1 MISSPAI
8 IAIVLAVF
16 VTLAFSGG
24 FAVSNWRASGEI
36 QRLNSSNAVLSAVND
51 KCATD
56 IQDVRKAMDAVTAA
70 AAERQ
75 KAAEVSMVV
84 ATRTADVHT
93 SKAKQIKSM
102 PPIQIDKQCE
112 AIRMEQIDYVR
123 ERRGE

>member
-24 FAVSNWRASGEI
+24 FAVSNWRASGEM
-36 QRLNSSNAVLSAVND
+36 QRLNSSNAVLAAAND

-56 IQDVRKAMDAVTAA
+56 IQSVRKAMDVVTAA
-70 AAERQ
+70 AEVRE
-75 KAAEVSMVV
+75 KAAKVSMVT

-93 SKAKQIKSM
+93 AKAKQIKAL
-102 PPIQIDKQCE
+102 PLIQLDKQCE
-112 AIRMEQIDYVR
+112 AIRLEQMEYVK
-123 ERRGE
+123 ERAQ

>member
-36 QRLNSSNAVLSAVND
+36 QRLNSSNAVLAAAND

-56 IQDVRKAMDAVTAA
+56 IQDVRKAMDVVTAA
-70 AAERQ
+70 AEVRE
-75 KAAEVSMVV
+75 KAAKVSMVV
-84 ATRTADVHT
+84 ATRTADTHT
-93 SKAKQIKSM
+93 AKAKQIKAL
-102 PPIQIDKQCE
+102 PPVKIDKQCE
-112 AIRMEQIDYVR
+112 AIQLEQIEYVR
-123 ERRGE
+123 ERKQ

>member
-1 MISSPAI
+1 MISPAA

-36 QRLNSSNAVLSAVND
+36 QRLNSSNAVFSAAND

-56 IQDVRKAMDAVTAA
+56 IHDVRKAMGAVTAA

-84 ATRTADVHT
+84 ASKTADVHT
-93 SKAKQIKSM
+93 AKAKQIKAL

-112 AIRMEQIDYVR
+112 AISQEQIDYVR
-123 ERRGE
+123 ERAQ

>member
-36 QRLNSSNAVLSAVND
+36 QRLTSSNAVFSAAND

-56 IQDVRKAMDAVTAA
+56 IAEVKKSIAVVTAA

-75 KAAEVSMVV
+75 KAAAVSMVV
-84 ATRTADVHT
+84 ASKTADVHT
-93 SKAKQIKSM
+93 AKAKQIKLM
-102 PPIQIDKQCE
+102 PPIQLDKQCE

-123 ERRGE
+123 ERAL

>member
-1 MISSPAI
+1 MISPAA

-36 QRLNSSNAVLSAVND
+36 QRLNSSNAVFSAAND

-70 AAERQ
+70 AVVRE
-75 KAAEVSMVV
+75 KAAKVSMVT
-84 ATRTADVHT
+84 ATRKADVHT
-93 SKAKQIKSM
+93 AKAKQIKAL
-102 PPIQIDKQCE
+102 PPVQIDKQCE
-112 AIRMEQIDYVR
+112 AIKAEQIDYVR
-123 ERRGE
+123 ERAQ